1 MESKFYRYELDA
13 SDERI
18 KEILDSS
25 ETFEEVDSIPSRSSL
40 TFNNGFYVNCTAVFI
55 DIRGSSKLTE
65 NHTRPVLGKI
75 YRSYIAE
82 CVAIMNDNNSC
93 KEVFISGDCVNGIF
107 DSPYQSQIV
116 SAFETAGKLS
126 SCIELLNYR
135 LSKKGYQPI
144 KCGIGIAYGRALMIK
159 AGAKGSGVNDVV
171 WMGDVVNEAAHL
183 CHQGNRGSR
192 KPVQIS
198 KLVQHNLTDEYKG
211 FCNSVGFGT
220 LFDSENY
227 ETEIY
232 NVQMRKYLDD
242 EKARYGDTANF
253 LSSLFQNKS
262 YPTNYELAEGL
273 LRIPPKRNN

>member
-1 MESKFYRYELDA
+1 MEAKFSSYDLSA
-13 SDERI
+13 SDARI
-18 KEILDSS
+18 KEILGSS
-25 ETFEEVDSIPSRSSL
+25 ESFEEVDAIPSRASL

-75 YRSYIAE
+75 YRSYISE
-82 CVAIMNDNNSC
+82 CVAIMNDNENC

-107 DSPYQSQIV
+107 NSPYQNQIV

-126 SCIELLNYR
+126 SCVELLNYR

-144 KCGIGIAYGRALMIK
+144 KCGIGISYGRALMIK

-183 CHQGNRGSR
+183 CHLGNKDSR

-198 KLVQHNLTDEYKG
+198 NQVHQNLTEEYRR
-211 FCNSVGFGT
+211 FCNTVGFT
-220 LFDSENY
+220 SENY
-227 ETEIY
+227 ETDIY
-232 NVQMRKYLDD
+232 NVMMRLHLDE
-242 EKARYGDTANF
+242 EKSRYGDTSNF
-253 LSSLFQNKS
+253 IARLFQDKS
-262 YPTNYELAEGL
+262 YPTSSQSELGL
-273 LRIPPKRNN
+273 LVTPSKKGY